1 MAENIKYSADV
12 IIPVYKPDDSLEK
25 LLSRL
30 DSQTYPL
37 NKIIIMNTEKAYWK
51 PELESRHPRLSVYH
65 LSKEEFDHGATR
77 NLGASYSSADILIF
91 MTQDALP
98 DDDRLVE
105 KLVAPFYQ
113 NFEAGQP
120 KIAVSYARQLPNENC
135 QTVERYTRSFNYP
148 EKSRIKTIADINT
161 LGIKTFF
168 ASNACAAYKKEYF
181 DKMGGFIRHTIFNED
196 MIFSGKAV
204 KAGYAVCYQAE
215 ARVIHSHNYTC
226 MQQFRRNFDLAV
238 SQTDNPDVFEGIRS
252 ESEGIRLVKKTAR
265 YLFKIKKPWLI
276 FDLVIKSGF
285 KFLGYRMG
293 RMYRKLPR
301 RVVLFCTMNKEYW
314 K

>member
-1 MAENIKYSADV
+1 MENIKYSADV
-12 IIPVYKPDDSLEK
+12 IIPVYKPDGRLEE

-30 DSQTYPL
+30 DRQTYPL
-37 NKIIIMNTEKAYWK
+37 NKIIIMNTEEAFWK
-51 PELESRHPRLSVYH
+51 PELENQYPKLSVHH
-65 LSKEEFDHGATR
+65 LPKAEFDHGGTR
-77 NLGASYSSADILIF
+77 SQGASYSSADILIF

-98 DDDRLVE
+98 ENDRLVE
-105 KLVAPFYQ
+105 ELIKPFRPGFTKEQERVA
-113 NFEAGQP
+113 
-120 KIAVSYARQLPNENC
+120 VVYARQLPEDNC
-135 QTVERYTRSFNYP
+135 GIVEKYTRSFNYP
-148 EKSRIKTIADINT
+148 KDSRIKTAADLDT

-168 ASNACAAYKKEYF
+168 ASNVCAAYKKEYF

-196 MIFSGKAV
+196 MIFAGKAV
-204 KAGYAVCYQAE
+204 REGYAICYQAD

-265 YLFKIKKPWLI
+265 YLLTIKRPWLI
-276 FDLVIKSGF
+276 IDLVIKSGF
-285 KFLGYRMG
+285 KFLGYKMG
-293 RMYRKLPR
+293 RMYRKLPKR
-301 RVVLFCTMNKEYW
+301 AVLFSTMNKEYW

>member
-1 MAENIKYSADV
+1 MEDIKYSADV
-12 IIPVYKPDDSLEK
+12 IIPVYKPDDRLGE
-25 LLSRL
+25 LLNRL
-30 DSQTYPL
+30 HSQTYPL
-37 NKIIIMNTEKAYWK
+37 NKIIIMNTEEAFWK
-51 PELESRHPRLSVYH
+51 PELEKRYPKLSVH
-65 LSKEEFDHGATR
+65 HVSKAEFDHGATR
-77 NLGASYSSADILIF
+77 SLGASYSSADILIF

-98 DDDRLVE
+98 KNDRLVE
-105 KLVAPFYQ
+105 ELVKPFSQ
-113 NFEAGQP
+113 NYDAGQLQ
-120 KIAVSYARQLPNENC
+120 IAVSYARQLPNENC
-135 QTVERYTRSFNYP
+135 RTVERYTRAFNYP
-148 EKSRIKTIADINT
+148 EESRIKTIADIDT

-168 ASNACAAYKKEYF
+168 ASNVCAAYKKEYF

-196 MIFSGKAV
+196 MIFAGKAV

-238 SQTDNPDVFEGIRS
+238 SQTDNPEVFEGIRS

-265 YLFKIKKPWLI
+265 YLFEIKKPWLI
-276 FDLVIKSGF
+276 LDLVMKSGF

-301 RVVLFCTMNKEYW
+301 KIVLFCTMNKEYW